1 MVDKYQEQLAEK
13 LPKSLLP
20 SEMVR
25 SRKMYLN
32 LRTKKMEEE
41 QRIAQLMKEIT
52 QLSQR
57 GEDFEQLYYELL
69 EARKARDIYLAESGL
84 EA

>member
-32 LRTKKMEEE
+32 LRTKKMEVE

-52 QLSQR
+52 
-57 GEDFEQLYYELL
+57 
-69 EARKARDIYLAESGL
+69 
-84 EA
+84 